1 MLLVPFRSGALGGFA
16 GRLFFG
22 AFCHASLDMVSQHSG
37 FKSRTVEEKGSFM
50 VAFRYKNVCLESCA
64 ITVPPQVLTSAEIED
79 RLAEI
84 YRDLGIPFG
93 TLERLTGISA
103 RNFWD
108 IKERPSALG
117 TEVVRKAVDQAG
129 FELSD
134 MRALFSCSV
143 TRDYFEPAT
152 GCIIHKNLEMSE
164 DSIALD
170 VSNACLGFMDGIFFL
185 SNLIESGH
193 VKAGVVVS
201 AEHTRVIVENTFK
214 SVLEGKSLS
223 RDQLLRMLPTFTI
236 GSGAVAYVLC
246 HESISKHK
254 RRIVGGATRSA
265 TQHCDLCVGN
275 VDYHLVDG
283 PPLGPVM
290 ETESSKL
297 IAAAAVLGKQTWAD
311 ASEVLGWSKQ
321 DVDHVFCHQVGRQ
334 VNEAFYNTLGLDH
347 TKEFIIYPTRGN
359 LVSAALPTA
368 FAVGLE
374 QKEIKKGEKIVL
386 TGFGSGLNSLFLG
399 IEW

>member
-1 MLLVPFRSGALGGFA
+1 
-16 GRLFFG
+16 
-22 AFCHASLDMVSQHSG
+22 
-37 FKSRTVEEKGSFM
+37 M
-50 VAFRYKNVCLESCA
+50 VAFRYKHVCLESCA
-64 ITVPPQVLTSAEIED
+64 ITVPPHEVTSAEIED
-79 RLAEI
+79 RLAGV
-84 YRDLGIPFG
+84 YKDLGIPFG
-93 TLERLTGISA
+93 TLERLTGIGA
-103 RNFWD
+103 RRFWD
-108 IKERPSALG
+108 ISERPSGLG
-117 TEVVRKAVDQAG
+117 TDVARLAIEKSGLDQKD
-129 FELSD
+129 L
-134 MRALFSCSV
+134 RALFSCSV

-152 GCIIHKNLEMSE
+152 GCIIHRNLEMSE
-164 DSIALD
+164 DCIALD
-170 VSNACLGFMDGIFFL
+170 VSNACLGFMDGLFFL
-185 SNLIESGH
+185 ANLIESGA

-201 AEHTRVIVENTFK
+201 AEHTRVIIENTFK
-214 SVLEGKSLS
+214 SVLEGKTLS

-246 HESISKHK
+246 HESISKNKH
-254 RRIVGGATRSA
+254 RVVGGATRSA
-265 TQHCDLCVGN
+265 TQHCELCMGN

-297 IAAAAVLGKQTWAD
+297 IAAAAVLGKQTWSD
-311 ASEVLGWSKQ
+311 ASEVLGWSKEN
-321 DVDHVFCHQVGRQ
+321 VDHVFCHQVGRQ

-368 FAVGLE
+368 FAVGVE
-374 QKEIKKGEKIVL
+374 EKNIKKNEKIVL

>member
-1 MLLVPFRSGALGGFA
+1 
-16 GRLFFG
+16 
-22 AFCHASLDMVSQHSG
+22 
-37 FKSRTVEEKGSFM
+37 M
-50 VAFRYKNVCLESCA
+50 VAFRFKHVCLESCA
-64 ITVPPQVLTSAEIED
+64 ITVPPHIVTSAEIED
-79 RLAEI
+79 KLSAVYQE
-84 YRDLGIPFG
+84 LGIPFG
-93 TLERLTGISA
+93 TLERLTGIGS
-103 RNFWD
+103 RHFWD
-108 IKERPSALG
+108 LSERPSSLG
-117 TEVVRKAVDQAG
+117 TAVVRDAIESSGLDRKDI
-129 FELSD
+129 
-134 MRALFSCSV
+134 RALFSCSV

-152 GCIIHKNLEMSE
+152 GCIIHRNLEMSE

-185 SNLIESGH
+185 SNLIETGV

-201 AEHTRVIVENTFK
+201 AEHTRCIIENTFQ
-214 SVLEGKSLS
+214 SVLQGKSLS

-246 HESISKHK
+246 HESISQKKH
-254 RRIVGGATRSA
+254 RILGGATRSA
-265 TQHCDLCVGN
+265 TQHCELCMGN

-311 ASEVLGWSKQ
+311 CSEVLGWSKD

-347 TKEFIIYPTRGN
+347 SKEFIIYPTRGN

-368 FAVGLE
+368 FAVGIE
-374 QKEIKKGEKIVL
+374 GRKIAKGDSVAL

>member
-1 MLLVPFRSGALGGFA
+1 
-16 GRLFFG
+16 
-22 AFCHASLDMVSQHSG
+22 
-37 FKSRTVEEKGSFM
+37 M
-50 VAFRYKNVCLESCA
+50 VAFRFKSVCLESCA
-64 ITVPPQVLTSAEIED
+64 ITIPPQVLTSAEIED
-79 RLAEI
+79 RLAEV
-84 YRDLGIPFG
+84 YKDLGLPFG
-93 TLERLTGISA
+93 TLERLTGIAA

-108 IKERPSALG
+108 LSERPSTLG
-117 TEVVRKAVDQAG
+117 TEVVKKAVEEAG
-129 FELSD
+129 FGMQD
-134 MRALFSCSV
+134 MRALLSCAV

-152 GCIIHKNLEMSE
+152 GCIIHRNLGMPE

-185 SNLIESGH
+185 GNLIESGH

-214 SVLEGKSLS
+214 SVLEGKTLS
-223 RDQLLRMLPTFTI
+223 REQLLRMLPTFTI

-254 RRIVGGATRSA
+254 HRILGGATRSA

-283 PPLGPVM
+283 PSLGPVM
-290 ETESSKL
+290 ETDSSKL
-297 IAAAAVLGKQTWAD
+297 IAAAAVLGRQTWSD
-311 ASEVLGWSKQ
+311 ASEVLGWAKQ
-321 DVDHVFCHQVGRQ
+321 DVGRQ

-347 TKEFIIYPTRGN
+347 TKEFVIYPTRGN

-368 FAVGLE
+368 FAIGIEERKL
-374 QKEIKKGEKIVL
+374 QKDEKIVL
-386 TGFGSGLNSLFLG
+386 TGFGSGLNSVFLG

>member
-1 MLLVPFRSGALGGFA
+1 
-16 GRLFFG
+16 
-22 AFCHASLDMVSQHSG
+22 
-37 FKSRTVEEKGSFM
+37 M
-50 VAFRYKNVCLESCA
+50 VAFRFKHVCLESCA

-84 YRDLGIPFG
+84 YRELGLPFG

-108 IKERPSALG
+108 LSERPSALG
-117 TEVVRKAVDQAG
+117 TEVVRKAVEQSG
-129 FELSD
+129 FQLND
-134 MRALFSCSV
+134 MRALFSCAV

-152 GCIIHKNLEMSE
+152 GCIIHRNLEMPE

-170 VSNACLGFMDGIFFL
+170 VSNACLGFMDGLFFL
-185 SNLIESGH
+185 ANLIETGH

-254 RRIVGGATRSA
+254 HRIVGGATRSA

-311 ASEVLGWSKQ
+311 ASEVLGWSKP
-321 DVDHVFCHQVGRQ
+321 DIDHVFCHQVGRQ
-334 VNEAFYNTLGLDH
+334 VNEAFYNTLGLDY
-347 TKEFIIYPTRGN
+347 TKEFVIYPTRGN

-368 FAVGLE
+368 FAVGIDE
-374 QKEIKKGEKIVL
+374 RGIKKNDKVVL

>member
-1 MLLVPFRSGALGGFA
+1 
-16 GRLFFG
+16 
-22 AFCHASLDMVSQHSG
+22 
-37 FKSRTVEEKGSFM
+37 M
-50 VAFRYKNVCLESCA
+50 VAFRFKHVCLESTA
-64 ITVPPQVLTSAEIED
+64 ILMPPQVLTSAEIED
-79 RLAEI
+79 RLAEV
-84 YRDLGIPFG
+84 YKNLGIPFG

-108 IKERPSALG
+108 ISERPSSLG
-117 TEVVRKAVDQAG
+117 TEVVRKAVEGAG
-129 FELSD
+129 FALND
-134 MRALFSCSV
+134 MRALFSCAV

-152 GCIIHKNLEMSE
+152 GCIIHRNLEMPE

-170 VSNACLGFMDGIFFL
+170 ISNACLGFMDGIFFL
-185 SNLIESGH
+185 ANLIETGH

-214 SVLEGKSLS
+214 SVLNGAKLS

-254 RRIVGGATRSA
+254 HRIIGGATRSA

-275 VDYHLVDG
+275 VDYHLVNG
-283 PPLGPVM
+283 PELGPVM

-297 IAAAAVLGKQTWAD
+297 ISAAAVLGKQTWSD
-311 ASEVLGWSKQ
+311 ANEVLGWSKESI
-321 DVDHVFCHQVGRQ
+321 DHVFCHQVGRQ

-347 TKEFIIYPTRGN
+347 TKEFVIYPTRGN

-368 FAVGLE
+368 FAVGI
-374 QKEIKKGEKIVL
+374 KEREIQQGDKVVL

>member
-1 MLLVPFRSGALGGFA
+1 
-16 GRLFFG
+16 
-22 AFCHASLDMVSQHSG
+22 
-37 FKSRTVEEKGSFM
+37 M

-64 ITVPPQVLTSAEIED
+64 ITVPPHVLTSTEIED
-79 RLAEI
+79 KLAGV
-84 YRDLGIPFG
+84 YKDLGLPFG
-93 TLERLTGISA
+93 TLERLTGISS

-108 IKERPSALG
+108 ISERPSVLG
-117 TEVVRKAVDQAG
+117 AAVAKEAIEKSGIPFQDI
-129 FELSD
+129 
-134 MRALFSCSV
+134 RALLSCSV

-152 GCIIHKNLEMSE
+152 GCLMHRNLGMDE

-185 SNLIESGH
+185 SNLIESGI

-201 AEHTRVIVENTFK
+201 AEHTRCIVETTFK
-214 SVLEGKSLS
+214 NVLEGKGLS

-246 HESISKHK
+246 HESISKNKH
-254 RRIVGGATRSA
+254 RILGGATRSA
-265 TQHCDLCVGN
+265 TQHCELCVGN
-275 VDYHLVDG
+275 VDYHLVDS
-283 PPLGPVM
+283 PPVGPVM

-297 IAAAAVLGKQTWAD
+297 IQAAAILGGQTWRD
-311 ASEVLGWSKQ
+311 SSEVLGWSKD

-334 VNEAFYNTLGLDH
+334 VNEAFYATLGLDYS
-347 TKEFIIYPTRGN
+347 KEFAIYPTRGN
-359 LVSAALPTA
+359 LVSAALPTC
-368 FAVGLE
+368 FAVGIDE
-374 QKEIKKGEKIVL
+374 KGIKKNDKIVL

>member
-1 MLLVPFRSGALGGFA
+1 
-16 GRLFFG
+16 
-22 AFCHASLDMVSQHSG
+22 
-37 FKSRTVEEKGSFM
+37 M
-50 VAFRYKNVCLESCA
+50 VAFRYKHVCLESCA
-64 ITVPPQVLTSAEIED
+64 ITVPPHIVTSAEIED
-79 RLAEI
+79 RLAAV
-84 YRDLGIPFG
+84 YQDLGIPFG
-93 TLERLTGISA
+93 TLERLTGIGS
-103 RNFWD
+103 RHFWD
-108 IKERPSALG
+108 INERPSGLG
-117 TEVVRKAVDQAG
+117 TAVAQDAIERSG
-129 FELSD
+129 LD
-134 MRALFSCSV
+134 PKDLRALFSCSV

-152 GCIIHKNLEMSE
+152 GCIIHRNLGMSE

-170 VSNACLGFMDGIFFL
+170 VSNACLGFMDGVFFL
-185 SNLIESGH
+185 ANLIESGT

-201 AEHTRVIVENTFK
+201 AEHTRVIIENTFK
-214 SVLEGKSLS
+214 SVLEGKTLS

-246 HESISKHK
+246 HESISKNKH
-254 RRIVGGATRSA
+254 RVLGGSTRSA
-265 TQHCDLCVGN
+265 TQHCELCMGN

-311 ASEVLGWSKQ
+311 ASEVLGWSKH

-334 VNEAFYNTLGLDH
+334 VNEAFYNTLGLDMA
-347 TKEFIIYPTRGN
+347 KEFIIYPTRGN

-368 FAVGLE
+368 FAVGIE
-374 QKEIKKGEKIVL
+374 ERKIQKDEKIVL

-399 IEW
+399 IQW

>member
-1 MLLVPFRSGALGGFA
+1 
-16 GRLFFG
+16 
-22 AFCHASLDMVSQHSG
+22 
-37 FKSRTVEEKGSFM
+37 
-50 VAFRYKNVCLESCA
+50 
-64 ITVPPQVLTSAEIED
+64 
-79 RLAEI
+79 LAEI

>member
-1 MLLVPFRSGALGGFA
+1 
-16 GRLFFG
+16 
-22 AFCHASLDMVSQHSG
+22 
-37 FKSRTVEEKGSFM
+37 M
-50 VAFRYKNVCLESCA
+50 VAFRFKNVCLESCA
-64 ITVPPQVLTSAEIED
+64 ITVPPQVVTSAEIED
-79 RLAEI
+79 KLAAVYQE
-84 YRDLGIPFG
+84 LGIPFG
-93 TLERLTGISA
+93 TLERLTGIGA

-108 IKERPSALG
+108 ISERPSALG
-117 TEVVRKAVDQAG
+117 TAVVREAIEQAG
-129 FELSD
+129 FDRSD
-134 MRALFSCSV
+134 IRALFSCSV

-152 GCIIHKNLEMSE
+152 GCLIHRNLELPE

-185 SNLIESGH
+185 GNLIETGI

-201 AEHTRVIVENTFK
+201 AEHTRVIIENTFK
-214 SVLEGKSLS
+214 SVLEGKSLT

-246 HESISKHK
+246 HESISKTKH
-254 RRIVGGATRSA
+254 RVIGGATRSA

-311 ASEVLGWSKQ
+311 ASEVLGWGKD
-321 DVDHVFCHQVGRQ
+321 DVQHVFCHQVGRQ

-347 TKEFIIYPTRGN
+347 SKEFIIYPTRGN

-368 FAVGLE
+368 FVMAIEEKG
-374 QKEIKKGEKIVL
+374 IKKGDKILL
-386 TGFGSGLNSLFLG
+386 TGFGSGLNSMFSA

>member
-1 MLLVPFRSGALGGFA
+1 
-16 GRLFFG
+16 
-22 AFCHASLDMVSQHSG
+22 
-37 FKSRTVEEKGSFM
+37 M
-50 VAFRYKNVCLESCA
+50 VAFRFKSVCLESCA
-64 ITVPPQVLTSAEIED
+64 ITIPPQVLTSAEIED
-79 RLAEI
+79 RLAEV
-84 YRDLGIPFG
+84 YKDLGLPFG
-93 TLERLTGISA
+93 TLERLTGIAA

-108 IKERPSALG
+108 LSERPSTLG
-117 TEVVRKAVDQAG
+117 TEVVKKAVEEAG
-129 FELSD
+129 FGMQD
-134 MRALFSCSV
+134 MRALLSCAV

-152 GCIIHKNLEMSE
+152 GCIIHRNLGMPE

-185 SNLIESGH
+185 GNLIESGH

-214 SVLEGKSLS
+214 SVLEGKTLS
-223 RDQLLRMLPTFTI
+223 REQLLRMLPTFTI

-254 RRIVGGATRSA
+254 HRILGGATRSA

-283 PPLGPVM
+283 PSLGPVM
-290 ETESSKL
+290 ETDSSKL
-297 IAAAAVLGKQTWAD
+297 IAAAAVLGRQTWSD
-311 ASEVLGWSKQ
+311 ASEVLGWAKQ

-334 VNEAFYNTLGLDH
+334 VNETFYNTLGLDY
-347 TKEFIIYPTRGN
+347 TKEFVIYPTRGN

-368 FAVGLE
+368 FAVGIGERKL
-374 QKEIKKGEKIVL
+374 QKNDKIVL

>member
-1 MLLVPFRSGALGGFA
+1 
-16 GRLFFG
+16 
-22 AFCHASLDMVSQHSG
+22 
-37 FKSRTVEEKGSFM
+37 M
-50 VAFRYKNVCLESCA
+50 VAFRYKHVCLESYA
-64 ITVPPQVLTSAEIED
+64 ITVPPQILTSPEIED
-79 RLAEI
+79 KLADVYKE
-84 YRDLGIPFG
+84 LGVPFG
-93 TLERLTGISA
+93 TLERLTGIAS

-108 IKERPSALG
+108 LSERPSTLG
-117 TEVVRKAVDQAG
+117 TEVVRKAVEQSG
-129 FELSD
+129 FELMD
-134 MRALFSCSV
+134 MRALFSCAV

-152 GCIIHKNLEMSE
+152 GCIIHRNLEMPE

-185 SNLIESGH
+185 GNLIESGII
-193 VKAGVVVS
+193 KAGVVVS

-214 SVLEGKSLS
+214 SVLEGKTLG

-254 RRIVGGATRSA
+254 HRILGGATRSA

-290 ETESSKL
+290 ETDSSRL
-297 IAAAAVLGKQTWAD
+297 MASAALLGKQTWAD
-311 ASEVLGWSKQ
+311 ASEVLGWTKD

-334 VNEAFYNTLGLDH
+334 VNEAFYATLGLDH
-347 TKEFIIYPTRGN
+347 TKEFVIYPTRGN

-368 FAVGLE
+368 FAVGIE
-374 QKEIKKGEKIVL
+374 QKGIQKGDSIVL

>member
-1 MLLVPFRSGALGGFA
+1 
-16 GRLFFG
+16 
-22 AFCHASLDMVSQHSG
+22 
-37 FKSRTVEEKGSFM
+37 M
-50 VAFRYKNVCLESCA
+50 VAFRFKNVCLESCA
-64 ITVPPQVLTSAEIED
+64 ITVPPQVVTSAEIED
-79 RLAEI
+79 RLAGVYQE
-84 YRDLGIPFG
+84 LGIPFG
-93 TLERLTGISA
+93 TLERLTGIGS

-108 IKERPSALG
+108 MSERPSGLG
-117 TEVVRKAVDQAG
+117 TAVVRDAIEQSG
-129 FELSD
+129 FDRSD
-134 MRALFSCSV
+134 IRALFSCAV

-152 GCIIHKNLEMSE
+152 GCIMHRNLELPE

-185 SNLIESGH
+185 GNLIETGV

-201 AEHTRVIVENTFK
+201 AEHTRVIIENTFK

-254 RRIVGGATRSA
+254 HRIIGGATRSA

-297 IAAAAVLGKQTWAD
+297 IAAAAVLGKQTWSD
-311 ASEVLGWSKQ
+311 ASEVLGWSKE
-321 DVDHVFCHQVGRQ
+321 DVNHVFCHQVGRQ

-347 TKEFIIYPTRGN
+347 SKEFIIYPTRGN

-368 FAVGLE
+368 FAVGVKE
-374 QKEIKKGEKIVL
+374 RGIQKKDKIVL

>member
-1 MLLVPFRSGALGGFA
+1 
-16 GRLFFG
+16 
-22 AFCHASLDMVSQHSG
+22 
-37 FKSRTVEEKGSFM
+37 M
-50 VAFRYKNVCLESCA
+50 VAFRYKHVCLESCA
-64 ITVPPQVLTSAEIED
+64 VTVPPHVLTSAEIED
-79 RLAEI
+79 KLTDVYKE
-84 YRDLGIPFG
+84 LGLPFG
-93 TLERLTGISA
+93 TLERLTGIGS

-108 IKERPSALG
+108 LSERPSVLG
-117 TEVVRKAVDQAG
+117 AAVAKDAIEQSGLA
-129 FELSD
+129 FED
-134 MRALFSCSV
+134 VRALFSCSV

-152 GCIIHKNLEMSE
+152 GCLMHRNLGMAE

-185 SNLIESGH
+185 SNLIESGI

-201 AEHTRVIVENTFK
+201 AEHTRCIIETTFK
-214 SVLEGKSLS
+214 NVLEGKGLS

-246 HESISKHK
+246 HESISKKKH
-254 RRIVGGATRSA
+254 RVLGGATRSA
-265 TQHCDLCVGN
+265 TQHCELCVGN
-275 VDYHLVDG
+275 VDYHLVDS

-297 IAAAAVLGKQTWAD
+297 IAAAAILGKQTWAD
-311 ASEVLGWSKQ
+311 ASEVLGWTKEN
-321 DVDHVFCHQVGRQ
+321 VDHVFCHQVGRQ

-347 TKEFIIYPTRGN
+347 TKEFTIYPTRGN
-359 LVSAALPTA
+359 LVSAALPTC
-368 FAVGLE
+368 FAQGIAARNI
-374 QKEIKKGEKIVL
+374 QKNDKIVL